1 MKNIWSCRA
10 AVVLFLLTSAG
21 VFSVSAE
28 NGQDNHP
35 VRLDSVSV
43 TGSRVPVALGKSAR
57 IVTLM
62 DSTTLASL
70 PVQSVNELLKY
81 VAGIDV
87 RQRGD
92 LGAQTDIS
100 MRGGT
105 SDQIAVFLN
114 GLNICD
120 PQTGHNAVDFPVDVH
135 DIDRIEVLSG
145 PAGVAYGSSSLTGAI
160 NIVTKKAA

>member
-1 MKNIWSCRA
+1 MGIRNPFIRVKFLNTNLLVMKNIWSCRA

-70 PVQSVNELLKY
+70 PVQSVNDLLKY

-92 LGAQTDIS
+92 SGAQRDGLAQGIKHHVP
-100 MRGGT
+100 RVAEDRDGHDVADDRQRQVGEPGAQHL
-105 SDQIAVFLN
+105 DQRF
-114 GLNICD
+114 
-120 PQTGHNAVDFPVDVH
+120 
-135 DIDRIEVLSG
+135 
-145 PAGVAYGSSSLTGAI
+145 
-160 NIVTKKAA
+160 